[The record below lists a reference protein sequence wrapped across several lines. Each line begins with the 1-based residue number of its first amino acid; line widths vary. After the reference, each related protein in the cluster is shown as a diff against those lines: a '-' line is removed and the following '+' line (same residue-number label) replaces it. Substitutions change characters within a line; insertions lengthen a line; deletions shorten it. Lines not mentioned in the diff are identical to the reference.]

1 MIVGTRA
8 KIIDSNGKE
17 VTGYEERG
25 EMYLQSPS
33 IALGYLDNDK
43 SSAETFVWDK
53 DGRWLRTG
61 DEVIVRKSPL
71 GSEQFVVVD
80 RLKELIKVK
89 VGITCVAD
97 MTRIR
102 LTLPQGHQVAPRQN
116 C

>member
-1 MIVGTRA
+1 MAQAEFDLFPGAAGSLIAGTKA

-17 VTGYEERG
+17 ATAYEERG
-25 EMYLQSPS
+25 ELFMQSPS

-61 DEVIVRKSPL
+61 DEVVVRKSPL
-71 GSEQFVVVD
+71 GTEQIVVVD

-89 VGITCVAD
+89 V
-97 MTRIR
+97 R
-102 LTLPQGHQVAPRQN
+102 APPL
-116 C
+116 